1 MTYALGIDLGTTFT
15 AAAVARSGRVE
26 IVGLGNHAAAIPSAV
41 LLRED
46 GELLVGDAAI
56 RRGQQEPAR
65 LAKEFK
71 RRLGDATPIILGHTP
86 YSSERLMAMI
96 VRWVV
101 DAVSERNG
109 SPPSSVTI
117 AHPANWGPYKRELLQ
132 QAAALAGLD
141 RVHYVSEPEAAAVH
155 FAAGERVDK
164 GGVVAVYDLGGGT
177 FDAAVLRRVDGRFVT
192 LGEPQGI
199 ERLGGID
206 FDEAVFSHVRQT
218 LGAGLTSLDLDD
230 PSVRASVVRLREEC
244 VAAKE
249 ALSDDSEAIVPVMLP
264 GLQTSVR
271 ITRPEFEQM
280 IRPVLRETV
289 TMLQRA
295 IQLAGVTPAGLSAVV
310 LAGGSSRI
318 PLVAEMVGE
327 ALGRPVSVDA
337 HPKHTVA
344 MGAARLA
351 ADPSTAAAASTSPAA
366 VPPPAPTVVPPPPA
380 RAIHPPVGSPSG
392 APVPSDSSGPV
403 PPDPVLPPTS
413 SGSGPTP
420 PRRTVPTPAASSPDP
435 EGGGIRP
442 WAKAA
447 VAVGVIAVAAAVI
460 GILLVRSGGGDTDAT
475 GDNSVPETTAAAVAT
490 VPPTTDG
497 GGGDVV
503 TTTIAGTEPANEPS
517 HTVADTE
524 PTETSTDQTETPET
538 TEANDSTVRT
548 TVATPCAGANGNCVT
563 INSITAN
570 GDELTA
576 TYSVVGFV
584 PDLDGG
590 PLSKHIHF
598 YFDTIGVSQA
608 GEPGSGPW
616 VMWDVD
622 PTTGQLFYRF
632 RRSEIPEGARQLCAS
647 VANVNHGLDDHLA
660 SCRNLPL

>member
-1 MTYALGIDLGTTFT
+1 MSYVLGIDLGTTFT
-15 AAAVARSGRVE
+15 AAAVARDGRVE

-41 LLRED
+41 LLRDD

-71 RRLGDATPIILGHTP
+71 RRLGDATPIILGTTP
-86 YSSERLMAMI
+86 YSSERLMAMV

-101 DAVSERNG
+101 DSVSERNG
-109 SPPSSVTI
+109 GPPSSVTI

-141 RVHYVSEPEAAAVH
+141 KVRYVSEPEAAAVH
-155 FAAGERVDK
+155 FAAGERVDE

-177 FDAAVLRRVDGRFVT
+177 FDAAVLRRVDGRFAT

-230 PSVRASVVRLREEC
+230 PSVRSSVVRLREEC
-244 VAAKE
+244 IAAKE

-318 PLVAEMVGE
+318 PLVAEMVSE

-351 ADPSTAAAASTSPAA
+351 ADPSTAAAAPVPHPA
-366 VPPPAPTVVPPPPA
+366 VIPPAPIRPA
-380 RAIHPPVGSPSG
+380 DPAASTPTAV
-392 APVPSDSSGPV
+392 APAVTAPIVAPAATASAAVAPA
-403 PPDPVLPPTS
+403 PAATTP
-413 SGSGPTP
+413 P
-420 PRRTVPTPAASSPDP
+420 PRRTAPPSPTAGSSSPP
-435 EGGGIRP
+435 GGTLTQS

-447 VAVGVIAVAAAVI
+447 VAIGLIVAVAAAA
-460 GILLVRSGGGDTDAT
+460 GFLLLRSDGGDSDAT
-475 GDNSVPETTAAAVAT
+475 DGSA
-490 VPPTTDG
+490 PTTTPG
-497 GGGDVV
+497 A
-503 TTTIAGTEPANEPS
+503 TTTQPDGSEPGGNAVVVNTFGHDS
-517 HTVADTE
+517 HDDTE
-524 PTETSTDQTETPET
+524 PDTEHTDPASGST
-538 TEANDSTVRT
+538 TEAATAQTEGQDNTTGT
-548 TVATPCAGANGNCVT
+548 TVATSCAGANGNCVT

-570 GDELTA
+570 GDQLVA
-576 TYSVVGFV
+576 TYSVAGFT
-584 PDLDGG
+584 PNIEGDAQ
-590 PLSKHIHF
+590 SKHIHF
-598 YFDTIGVSQA
+598 YFDTVPISQA
-608 GEPGSGPW
+608 GQPGDGPW
-616 VMWDVD
+616 EVWDVD
-622 PTTGQLFYRF
+622 PVTGELLYRF
-632 RRSEIPEGARQLCAS
+632 LRSEVPAGATQLCAS

>member
-109 SPPSSVTI
+109 GPPASVTI

-141 RVHYVSEPEAAAVH
+141 SVRYVSEPEAAAVH
-155 FAAGERVDK
+155 FAAGERVDE

-295 IQLAGVTPAGLSAVV
+295 IQLAGVTSAGLSAVV

-318 PLVAEMVGE
+318 PLVAEMVSE

-351 ADPSTAAAASTSPAA
+351 ADPSTAAASKGPAA
-366 VPPPAPTVVPPPPA
+366 VPPPAPAVVPPPPVS
-380 RAIHPPVGSPSG
+380 AIDPAVGSPS
-392 APVPSDSSGPV
+392 VPAAQSPSSDLV
-403 PPDPVLPPTS
+403 PPAPAPPPTS

-420 PRRTVPTPAASSPDP
+420 PRRTVPTSAAASPGPDP
-435 EGGGIRP
+435 ARDRP
-442 WAKAA
+442 WAKGAVALVVIAVVAA
-447 VAVGVIAVAAAVI
+447 VAGFLI
-460 GILLVRSGGGDTDAT
+460 VRSRGGDSDTT
-475 GDNSVPETTAAAVAT
+475 GDDSVPEATVGVVAT
-490 VPPTTDG
+490 LPGTTDG
-497 GGGDVV
+497 DSAIVV
-503 TTTIAGTEPANEPS
+503 TTTIAQTTEDTEPVDTE
-517 HTVADTE
+517 ADTE
-524 PTETSTDQTETPET
+524 PTETDQTDATVT
-538 TEANDSTVRT
+538 TATNDSTVRT
-548 TVATPCAGANGNCVT
+548 TIATPCAGANGNCVT

-570 GDELTA
+570 GDELIA
-576 TYSVVGFV
+576 TYSVVGFE

-598 YFDTIGVSQA
+598 YFDTVGVSQA

-622 PTTGQLFYRF
+622 PITGQLLYRF

-647 VANVNHGLDDHLA
+647 VANVNHGLDDHLS